1 MVNFKGAVIGAAV
14 AGFLAL
20 TGAAS
25 AMPVGQLGAD
35 RSAAIVDTGVQKA
48 RWVCGPYG
56 RCVWRPNYYRP
67 YAYYGYQPYYGYRPN
82 YRPYRPYR
90 YYGYGPRGRRW

>member
-1 MVNFKGAVIGAAV
+1 MVNFKRAVVCAAAV
-14 AGFLAL
+14 GFLAL

-25 AMPVGQLGAD
+25 AMPVGQLGSD
-35 RSAAIVDTGVQKA
+35 RNAATADTGVQKA

-67 YAYYGYQPYYGYRPN
+67 YRYYGYGGYYAPRPRYYG
-82 YRPYRPYR
+82 
-90 YYGYGPRGRRW
+90 YYGYGPRWRRW

>member
-1 MVNFKGAVIGAAV
+1 MVKFKHAVVCAAA

-25 AMPVGQLGAD
+25 AMPVGQLGSD
-35 RSAAIVDTGVQKA
+35 RNAATADTGVQQV

-56 RCVWRPNYYRP
+56 RCVWRPNYYRRP
-67 YAYYGYQPYYGYRPN
+67 YAYYGYGGYYAPRPRYYG
-82 YRPYRPYR
+82 
-90 YYGYGPRGRRW
+90 YYGYGPRWRRW

>member
-1 MVNFKGAVIGAAV
+1 MVNVKHAVVCAA

-25 AMPVGQLGAD
+25 AMPVGQLGSD
-35 RSAAIVDTGVQKA
+35 RNAAMADTGVQKA

-67 YAYYGYQPYYGYRPN
+67 YPYYGYRP
-82 YRPYRPYR
+82 YYAPRPRHYGYG
-90 YYGYGPRGRRW
+90 YGYGPRWRRW